1 MTEKR
6 LAEIEGLAR
15 TGLPFPPHEQE
26 VYELIAEVRRCWE
39 RIKLQRTK
47 ISELMDEDETP

>member
-1 MTEKR
+1 MTEER
-6 LAEIEGLAR
+6 LREIELCLTRHPYVAGSAVAELVAEI
-15 TGLPFPPHEQE
+15 
-26 VYELIAEVRRCWE
+26 RRCWD